1 MKKIKNII
9 IIVIIL
15 IIATLI
21 SIIILNM
28 TQKNKTEIDKVGDI
42 GDEPEITGE
51 QELVTDTT
59 KIATIEDCVEKYY
72 NAINNN
78 SSSYYIRGED
88 GYEKSLTNEE
98 INQNII
104 NILSDEYI
112 TQNNINMSNLDNY
125 IKKINEDVNVI
136 SLKMKVLVND
146 PIEKYVV
153 CGKIV
158 NMNYNMID
166 EFYIYV
172 NLDTQNKTFSIE
184 PIDVKDFEKIEIV
197 NNNNSIEIK
206 DNNTYEEA
214 DLGYEEI
221 IKEGMRR
228 FKILAFS
235 DVESSYNYLDKEYK
249 QKRFGDIN
257 KYKEYIELNRENLE
271 AAEITKYKVNYYED
285 SIEYICIDQN
295 GNYYIFNETS
305 LMEFTIK
312 LDSYTID
319 IPEFIEKYDGGN
331 DQTKVAMNIEKVIQ
345 ALNNKDYNYIYG
357 KLDET
362 FKRNN
367 FETINKFE
375 EYMKNNFFEKN
386 QIYSGVYSKKGDI
399 YTYELKVKEIDEEI
413 DEIIDEI
420 TIDEGIDEE
429 TDEITNQEIDEE
441 TDEEIIEETDEEDMN
456 LKDVT
461 IIMKLLEDRNFVM
474 SFSIN

>member
-1 MKKIKNII
+1 
-9 IIVIIL
+9 
-15 IIATLI
+15 
-21 SIIILNM
+21 
-28 TQKNKTEIDKVGDI
+28 
-42 GDEPEITGE
+42 
-51 QELVTDTT
+51 
-59 KIATIEDCVEKYY
+59 
-72 NAINNN
+72 
-78 SSSYYIRGED
+78 
-88 GYEKSLTNEE
+88 
-98 INQNII
+98 
-104 NILSDEYI
+104 
-112 TQNNINMSNLDNY
+112 
-125 IKKINEDVNVI
+125 
-136 SLKMKVLVND
+136 
-146 PIEKYVV
+146 
-153 CGKIV
+153 
-158 NMNYNMID
+158 
-166 EFYIYV
+166 
-172 NLDTQNKTFSIE
+172 
-184 PIDVKDFEKIEIV
+184 
-197 NNNNSIEIK
+197 
-206 DNNTYEEA
+206 
-214 DLGYEEI
+214 
-221 IKEGMRR
+221 
-228 FKILAFS
+228 
-235 DVESSYNYLDKEYK
+235 
-249 QKRFGDIN
+249 
-257 KYKEYIELNRENLE
+257 
-271 AAEITKYKVNYYED
+271 
-285 SIEYICIDQN
+285 
-295 GNYYIFNETS
+295 
-305 LMEFTIK
+305 MEFTIK